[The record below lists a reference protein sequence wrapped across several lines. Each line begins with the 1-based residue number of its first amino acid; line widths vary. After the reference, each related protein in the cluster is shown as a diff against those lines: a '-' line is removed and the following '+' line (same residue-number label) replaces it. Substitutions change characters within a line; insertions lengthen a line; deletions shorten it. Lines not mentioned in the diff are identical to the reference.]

1 MENKNNPW
9 WDKLQRFREK
19 ANLKLYASKFN
30 VLRTLRFGSGVV
42 ATLTLL
48 ALVYFH
54 GFKINEE
61 ENRWII
67 IIVKSSIAFYIFK
80 YIIQFVY
87 SFSPMEHLRET
98 KWEGFLMIFLVINI
112 ISIQITGIDLVGK
125 TGDFFGFTR
134 LSEILVLIIQ
144 GYFLLIVFLEIGK
157 ASTFLPLAKL
167 SPPTILILSFLILI
181 MFGTLL
187 LLLPEMN
194 VTGES
199 MRFQDAVF
207 TSISASCVTGLTVVD
222 TANYLSFKGQFII
235 MILIQLGGLNIISF
249 ATLFAFFSRKGLGI
263 RHQNMIQEGYLGES
277 LNTSSELL
285 KQIFR
290 FTLIIELLGAL
301 LLFFTLGDRLQFNDL
316 PSRIFFSIF
325 HSISAFNNAGFSTLS
340 NGLFEE
346 TIRNAYLL
354 QFTIACLIIL
364 GGLGFGTIRDVFT
377 IKFVRERIQKPW
389 LHTKI
394 GTKISIYSAIA
405 LLTLGTIVFFALENN
420 GVISHLSFG
429 EKLMTSF
436 FQSVTTRTAGF
447 NTVDI
452 GSLSLPILIFFIF
465 LMFIGAST
473 GSTGGGIK
481 TSTFTLVLLSAYS
494 TIRGKKNLELFKKRI
509 PWELLNKAFSI
520 FLFSGSFILTSLFFL
535 TITDPDI
542 PLKKLMFEEVS
553 AFCTVGLSTGI
564 TAELS
569 LSGKSIIMVSMFIGR
584 IGTLTLAIALG
595 RRLKSNNY
603 KYPKADLMVG

>member
-1 MENKNNPW
+1 MENNNNPW
-9 WDKLQRFREK
+9 WNRLQRFREST
-19 ANLKLYASKFN
+19 NLKLYASKFN
-30 VLRTLRFGSGVV
+30 ALRILRVSSGIV

-54 GFKINEE
+54 GFKINQE

-67 IIVKSSIAFYIFK
+67 FIVKASIAFYIFK
-80 YIIQFVY
+80 YIIEFVY
-87 SFSPMEHLRET
+87 SFSPMEHLKET
-98 KWEGFLMIFLVINI
+98 KWEGFLMVFLVINI

-181 MFGTLL
+181 LFGTLL

-199 MRFQDAVF
+199 MRFQDALF

-222 TANYLSFKGQFII
+222 TATYLSFKGQFIV
-235 MILIQLGGLNIISF
+235 MTLIQLGGLNIISF

-263 RHQNMIQEGYLGES
+263 RHQSMIQEGYLGET

-290 FTLIIELLGAL
+290 FTLVIELLGAL
-301 LLFFTLGDRLQFNDL
+301 LLFFTLGDRLHFNDL
-316 PSRIFFSIF
+316 QSRIFFSVF

-354 QFTIACLIIL
+354 QFTIACLVIL

-394 GTKISIYSAIA
+394 GTKISIYSAAA
-405 LLTLGTIVFFALENN
+405 LLTLGTVVFFSLEND
-420 GVISHLSFG
+420 GVISHLTFG

-452 GSLSLPILIFFIF
+452 GALSLPVLIFFIF

-542 PLKKLMFEEVS
+542 PLKNLMFEEVS

-564 TAELS
+564 TGDLS
-569 LSGKSIIMVSMFIGR
+569 LSGKFIIMTSMFIGR

>member
-19 ANLKLYASKFN
+19 ANLKLYASKLN

-80 YIIQFVY
+80 YIIEFVY
-87 SFSPMEHLRET
+87 SFSPLEHLRET

-199 MRFQDAVF
+199 MRFQDAIF

-222 TANYLSFKGQFII
+222 TANYLSFKGQFIV

-420 GVISHLSFG
+420 GVISHLSFR

-452 GSLSLPILIFFIF
+452 GSLSLPVLIFFIF

>member
-1 MENKNNPW
+1 MENNNNPW

-30 VLRTLRFGSGVV
+30 VLRTLRLGSGVV

-67 IIVKSSIAFYIFK
+67 FIVKSSIAFYIFK
-80 YIIQFVY
+80 YIIEFVY

-199 MRFQDAVF
+199 MRFQDAIF

-222 TANYLSFKGQFII
+222 TANYLSFKGQFIV

-263 RHQNMIQEGYLGES
+263 RHQNMIQEGYLGET

-364 GGLGFGTIRDVFT
+364 GGLGFGTIRDLFT

-535 TITDPDI
+535 TITDPNI

-595 RRLKSNNY
+595 RSLKSNNY

>member
-19 ANLKLYASKFN
+19 ANLKLYASKLN

-80 YIIQFVY
+80 YIIEFVY

-199 MRFQDAVF
+199 MRFQDAIF

-222 TANYLSFKGQFII
+222 TANYLSFKGQFIV

-452 GSLSLPILIFFIF
+452 GSLSLPVLIFFIF

>member
-80 YIIQFVY
+80 YIIEFVY

>member
-1 MENKNNPW
+1 MENNENPIQSKI
-9 WDKLQRFREK
+9 DRFREK
-19 ANLKLYASKFN
+19 VNLKLYASK
-30 VLRTLRFGSGVV
+30 VAMLRTLRIGSGIV
-42 ATLTLL
+42 AISTIL
-48 ALVYFH
+48 ALIYYH
-54 GFKINEE
+54 GFKITQEE
-61 ENRWII
+61 YRWIVF
-67 IIVKSSIAFYIFK
+67 IVKFSIGFYILK
-80 YIIQFVY
+80 YIIEFVY
-87 SFSPMEHLRET
+87 SFSPKQHLRET
-98 KWEGFLMIFLVINI
+98 KWEGFLMLFLAINI
-112 ISIQITGIDLVGK
+112 ISVNITGIDLVGK

-134 LSEILVLIIQ
+134 FAEFFVLVIQ

-167 SPPTILILSFLILI
+167 SPPAILI
-181 MFGTLL
+181 MSFLLLILFGTLL

-199 MRFQDAVF
+199 MRFEDALF

-222 TANYLSFKGQFII
+222 TATYLSFKGQFIV
-235 MILIQLGGLNIISF
+235 MSLIQLGGLNIISF

-263 RHQNMIQEGYLGES
+263 KHQSIIQEGYLGET
-277 LNTSSELL
+277 LNTSSELI

-290 FTLIIELLGAL
+290 FTLIIELAGAVL
-301 LLFFTLGDRLQFNDL
+301 IFFTLGKQIVFHDLEDRV
-316 PSRIFFSIF
+316 FFSLF

-340 NGLFEE
+340 EGLHTEA
-346 TIRNAYLL
+346 IRTAFPM
-354 QFTIACLIIL
+354 QMTIAILVIL

-377 IKFVRERIQKPW
+377 IRTVRERIQKPW
-389 LHTKI
+389 LHTRL
-394 GTKISIYSAIA
+394 GTKISIYAAAA
-405 LLTLGTIVFFALENN
+405 LITIGTIVFLSLESD
-420 GVISHLSFG
+420 GVISEQTWP
-429 EKLMTSF
+429 EKIFTSF

-452 GSLSLPILIFFIF
+452 GALSLPVLIFFTF

-520 FLFSGSFILTSLFFL
+520 FLFSGSFILMGIFFL
-535 TITDPDI
+535 TITDPEI
-542 PLKKLMFEEVS
+542 PFRDLMFEQVS
-553 AFCTVGLSTGI
+553 AFCTVGLTTGI
-564 TAELS
+564 TADLS
-569 LSGKSIIMVSMFIGR
+569 IGGRTIIMVSMFIGR

>member
-19 ANLKLYASKFN
+19 ANLKLYASKLN

-80 YIIQFVY
+80 YIIEFVY

-199 MRFQDAVF
+199 MRFQDAIF

-222 TANYLSFKGQFII
+222 TANYLSFKGQFIV

-452 GSLSLPILIFFIF
+452 GSLSLPVLIFFIF

-564 TAELS
+564 TTELS